1 MILRGC
7 ASLRLFST
15 LFLTLLLWSGGAY
28 AAGFPPA
35 MIRDASR
42 AVKMLVTEGNGDR
55 MGQGT
60 GFFVTP
66 DGLMLT
72 NYHVVEGNRTIK
84 IWDEKNLYDIV
95 RIVAFD
101 KNADVALLETN
112 YPKSSVRHLPL
123 RK

>member
-1 MILRGC
+1 MISRGC

-15 LFLTLLLWSGGAY
+15 LFLALLLWSGGAY

-112 YPKSSVRHLPL
+112 YPKSS
-123 RK
+123 